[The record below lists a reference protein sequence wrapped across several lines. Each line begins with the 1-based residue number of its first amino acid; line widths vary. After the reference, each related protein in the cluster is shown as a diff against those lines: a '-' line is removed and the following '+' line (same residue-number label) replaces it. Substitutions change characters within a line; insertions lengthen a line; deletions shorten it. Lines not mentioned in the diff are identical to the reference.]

1 MHPDKT
7 KFIIFSRSNLTQNV
21 DFVCNNNKEDQNH
34 PENIVK
40 LARVLF
46 SDPTPAI
53 KFLGVFFD
61 PDLNF
66 KYHISSLR
74 KKLSKSLYGLSTV
87 KNTLNQKSL
96 LLLYNSIFHCHL
108 RYAVHIWTCSSSGP
122 INDLFK
128 LQKAADRIISKT
140 SYNSHTELL

>member
-40 LARVLF
+40 LACVLF
-46 SDPTPAI
+46 SDPIPAI
-53 KFLGVFFD
+53 KFLGVFFY

-74 KKLSKSLYGLSTV
+74 KKLSKSLYALSTV

-96 LLLYNSIFHCHL
+96 LLLYTVILFSTAI
-108 RYAVHIWTCSSSGP
+108 SGMQFTFGHAP
-122 INDLFK
+122 AQAQLMTFLNYK
-128 LQKAADRIISKT
+128 RQP
-140 SYNSHTELL
+140 TE